1 MANTKN
7 RRKCGQLRI
16 KELSRRMAEVSAM
29 LCGNTFMLIADAAEE
44 AYRHFAA
51 AEQSTGLK
59 QQHDVGM
66 PLPDV
71 ASLKGENRARIKKAV
86 LLTVFKLPKNLF
98 VYMIYS

>member
-1 MANTKN
+1 
-7 RRKCGQLRI
+7 
-16 KELSRRMAEVSAM
+16 M

-71 ASLKGENRARIKKAV
+71 ASLKGEHFRRERKPEDVHDRQNLSLTKPKRPLAQRFVEKAIV
-86 LLTVFKLPKNLF
+86 AVRSSHQ
-98 VYMIYS
+98 MGR